1 MDSLWH
7 HALLAVAVA
16 GVAGTGWRVASLAA
30 PRGAE
35 RVLAAATLA
44 VAAIVVQALA
54 LGVFGLSK
62 HALVLAGLAL
72 VVFGAVRFLTPLPAL
87 SARTEAATAWR
98 GAGPAWRVTTGALL
112 GLLAGWIAWQLAHP
126 YVHYDGE
133 IYHLPLAAI
142 WAQDGHTASIVDV
155 LEGVPVANYPVTNEV
170 ATSWAIGLSR
180 SWVVASIWSPLACAL
195 LTLGAWTGLRRL
207 RVAPGTTAAA
217 IAAFVLLP
225 VVGGLLGGP
234 LTDVPTCAW
243 LVTCGA
249 LCLAAHENPRLLAV
263 ALVAAGLS
271 FGTKTTGSVLLAL
284 MLGASLW
291 HARGQLRALALP
303 LAGGLVLAILVGG
316 LWALR
321 NVVDHGSPLW
331 PFVSGPFG
339 DEIPPAFRGFDGSFL
354 SERAWEG
361 NTASYA
367 DLLSGGVLVLAGAIV
382 VPLLVRTRAALIAG
396 GVALLAMLTW
406 ANAPYT
412 GITTDA
418 QLAVGAVRYL
428 LPALAASVLALAIC
442 SRDGGR
448 ATRRIV
454 ATILGLAI
462 LISWARTFRGLAF
475 PEVPDVS
482 TALAAAAVGGLAALA
497 IARLPRLALHAAPLL
512 ALAAVIVGLTAAA
525 DGYVDRQTDAGAI
538 DQPILRA
545 ALRDPGWRDGDFAI
559 RMGPA
564 TAALLSGDELRHRVR
579 LLESTASCA
588 EVRDRRGWVIVVTVE
603 ASVEAD
609 RLRRCLA
616 GERPL
621 VRHQNFTIY
630 AR

>member
-16 GVAGTGWRVASLAA
+16 GVAGTGWRIASLAV
-30 PRGAE
+30 PRGPE
-35 RVLAAATLA
+35 RVLATATLA

-54 LGVFGLSK
+54 LGVLGLAE
-62 HALVLAGLAL
+62 HALLLTALAL
-72 VVFGAVRFLTPLPAL
+72 AVFAAVRVLTPLPRL
-87 SARTEAATAWR
+87 GARAEIAATWR
-98 GAGPAWRVTTGALL
+98 TAGPAQRATAGALL
-112 GLLAGWIAWQLAHP
+112 GLLGGWIAWQLAHP

-142 WAQDGHTASIVDV
+142 WAQEGNTASLVDV
-155 LEGVPVANYPVTNEV
+155 LEGVPVANYPITNEV

-195 LTLGAWTGLRRL
+195 LALGAWVGLRRL
-207 RVAPGTTAAA
+207 QVTPGIAAA
-217 IAAFVLLP
+217 GIAAFALLP

-234 LTDVPTCAW
+234 LTDVPTAAW

-249 LCLAAHENPRLLAV
+249 LCIAAREHPRLLAV
-263 ALVAAGLS
+263 ALAAAGLS
-271 FGTKTTGSVLLAL
+271 FGTKTTGSVLLAI
-284 MLGASLW
+284 MLGVTLW
-291 HARGQLRALALP
+291 QARDRLRALAVP
-303 LAGGLVLAILVGG
+303 LAAGLLLAILVGG
-316 LWALR
+316 LWSLR
-321 NVVDHGSPLW
+321 NLVDHGSPLW

-339 DEIPPAFRGFDGSFL
+339 DEIPAAFRGFDGSFL

-361 NTASYA
+361 NTATYA
-367 DLLSGGVLVLAGAIV
+367 DLLSGGVLLLGGAILA
-382 VPLLVRTRAALIAG
+382 PLLVRTRAALAAG
-396 GVALLAMLTW
+396 AVALLAMLTW

-428 LPALAASVLALAIC
+428 LPALAACVLALAI
-442 SRDGGR
+442 SYRDGGR
-448 ATRRIV
+448 LARRAV
-454 ATILGLAI
+454 GTVLGLAI
-462 LISWARTFRGLAF
+462 WISAVRTFRGLAF
-475 PEVPDVS
+475 PEVPDAS
-482 TALAAAAVGGLAALA
+482 TALAAAAVGALVA
-497 IARLPRLALHAAPLL
+497 LVVARAPRALLRAAPV
-512 ALAAVIVGLTAAA
+512 LAAVAAVAGLNAAA

-545 ALRDPGWRDGDFAI
+545 ALDDPDWRSGDFPI

-579 LLESTASCA
+579 LLPSTTPCD
-588 EVRDRRGWVIVVTVE
+588 EVSRRRGWVIVVTVE
-603 ASVEAD
+603 ASDEAD
-609 RLRRCLA
+609 RLRGCLEGA
-616 GERPL
+616 RPL